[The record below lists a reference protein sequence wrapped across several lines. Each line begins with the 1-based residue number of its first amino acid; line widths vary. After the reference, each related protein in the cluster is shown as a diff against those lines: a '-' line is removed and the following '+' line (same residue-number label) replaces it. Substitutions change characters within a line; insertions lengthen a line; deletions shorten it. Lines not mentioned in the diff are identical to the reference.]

1 MDLKTKA
8 GDRLK
13 GLRLLIGLT
22 QDEMAEMLELPFTR
36 YRNVEGKK
44 ARMAED
50 EFSAVCARFPEF
62 ALYLTYEGN
71 IDFDALKASQEK
83 LVKLAAA
90 AIEAGR
96 IPEGYFLEEKIK

>member
-1 MDLKTKA
+1 MNTVA

-13 GLRLLIGLT
+13 GLRELIGLR
-22 QDEMAEMLELPFTR
+22 QDEMADMLDVPLIR

-44 ARMAED
+44 VRMAED
-50 EFSAVCARFPEF
+50 EFSAVCSRFPEF
-62 ALYLTYEGN
+62 ALYLTYEGD
-71 IDFDALKASQEK
+71 IDFDALRTSQKK

-96 IPEGYFLEEKIK
+96 IPEGYFLKESLK